1 MGNEAKVDEEALELD
16 GIGFQEVLKY
26 LSHRGMDYVVRWNTC
41 LNGIQKLSVSSSRKK
56 YGVNYWE
63 Y

>member
-26 LSHRGMDYVVRWNTC
+26 LSHRGMDYVVRWNT
-41 LNGIQKLSVSSSRKK
+41 SR
-56 YGVNYWE
+56 
-63 Y
+63 